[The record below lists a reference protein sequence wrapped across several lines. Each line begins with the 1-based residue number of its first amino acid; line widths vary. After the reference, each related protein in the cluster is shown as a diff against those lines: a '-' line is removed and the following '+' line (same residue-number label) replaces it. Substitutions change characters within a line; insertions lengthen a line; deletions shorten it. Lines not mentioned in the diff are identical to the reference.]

1 MLQRIYSQYKNV
13 VAYLIFGGLTTAMN
27 FILFG
32 LLTLP
37 AINCPY
43 LISNVLAW
51 FGSILFA
58 YTTNRRWVFDSQAN
72 TFQARF
78 REVVSFFGYRVLSLG
93 VDELIMFI
101 GISLLA
107 GNGLIVKL
115 IDQIII
121 VLINWIF
128 SKYFIFKN

>member
-1 MLQRIYSQYKNV
+1 MFQHIYSQYKNV
-13 VAYLIFGGLTTAMN
+13 VTYLIFGGLTTAMN

-32 LLTLP
+32 ILTLP

-43 LISNVLAW
+43 LISNALAW

-58 YTTNRRWVFDSQAN
+58 YTTNRRWVFDSQAD
-72 TFQARF
+72 TLQARF

-101 GISLLA
+101 GVGLLA
-107 GNGLIVKL
+107 GNSLLVKL

-121 VLINWIF
+121 VLINWVF